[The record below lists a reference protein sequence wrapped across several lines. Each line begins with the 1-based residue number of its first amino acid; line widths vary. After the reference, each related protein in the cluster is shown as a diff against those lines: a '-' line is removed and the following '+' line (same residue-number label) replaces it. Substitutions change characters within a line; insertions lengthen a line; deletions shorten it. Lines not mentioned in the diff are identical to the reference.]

1 MKKSLIAMAALAAAG
16 VASAQSTSTLS
27 GTLDFG
33 LEKTASGTALQATNS
48 RNGTTQITWNGSEDL
63 GGGLKANFKVSTSFD
78 ATFNNGS
85 AAGTP
90 DPNNGNIVVRNNPTP
105 AVIGN
110 NDMFVGL
117 SGGFG
122 EVRLGRSFNPVFEAG
137 ITANGTKGV
146 TGYATRGNTLDNVG
160 VYVSNQVQYLS
171 PRLGG
176 VQMVVSW
183 APKEVTTAGTKNHM
197 GVRLNYS
204 AGPLVANLAVANN
217 TNGSG
222 AVVGT
227 KNWTHLSAAYDFG
240 MARLMF
246 SYQDDGNNTSATDSA
261 YVVSAT
267 VPVGAHQFW
276 AQYGVAEAATG
287 SDARILSAGFKYNM
301 SKRTQAYLAIGNRN
315 NAAAGFNAAQTK
327 GTGYLVGVQH
337 NF

>member
-33 LEKTASGTALQATNS
+33 LEKTASGAELQATNS
-48 RNGTTQITWNGSEDL
+48 RNGTTQITWTGTEDL
-63 GGGLKANFKVSTSFD
+63 GGGMRANFKVSTAFD
-78 ATFNNGS
+78 ATFA
-85 AAGTP
+85 AAGA
-90 DPNNGNIVVRNNPTP
+90 VAAPTNQ
-105 AVIGN
+105 IFGN

-146 TGYATRGNTLDNVG
+146 TGYASRGNTLDNVG

-176 VQMVVSW
+176 IQLVVSW
-183 APKEVTTAGTKNHM
+183 APKETATPAAGIVAKNHT

-222 AVVGT
+222 GVVGN
-227 KNWTHLSAAYDFG
+227 KNWTHLSAAYDFKV
-240 MARLMF
+240 ARLMF
-246 SYQDDGNNTSATDSA
+246 SYQDDGNNTSNQDTA

-267 VPVGAHQFW
+267 VPLGAHQFW

-287 SDARILSAGFKYNM
+287 SDARMLTAGFKYNM
-301 SKRTQAYLAIGNRN
+301 SKRTMAYVAIGNRN
-315 NAAAGFNAAQTK
+315 TAAAGFNAAQTK

>member
-33 LEKTASGTALQATNS
+33 LESTGARDAAGAKLPLQATNS
-48 RNGTTQITWNGSEDL
+48 RNGTTQITWNGTEDL

-78 ATFNNGS
+78 ATFV
-85 AAGTP
+85 AAGAAAA
-90 DPNNGNIVVRNNPTP
+90 PTNQ
-105 AVIGN
+105 IFGN

-176 VQMVVSW
+176 IQLVVSF
-183 APKEVTTAGTKNHM
+183 APKETTAATRTVGIADKNHM

-217 TNGSG
+217 TNGTG
-222 AVVGT
+222 GVTGT

-267 VPVGAHQFW
+267 VPVGGHQFW

-301 SKRTQAYLAIGNRN
+301 SKRTLAYVSIGNRN
-315 NAAAGFNAAQTK
+315 NATAGFNAAQTK
-327 GTGYLVGVQH
+327 GTGYGVGLQH

>member
-33 LEKTASGTALQATNS
+33 LEKTASGQALQATNS
-48 RNGTTQITWNGSEDL
+48 RNGTSQITWAGTEDL
-63 GGGLKANFKVSTSFD
+63 GGGLKANFKVSTTLD
-78 ATFNNGS
+78 ATFA
-85 AAGTP
+85 AAGAAAGATQF
-90 DPNNGNIVVRNNPTP
+90 
-105 AVIGN
+105 GN

-146 TGYATRGNTLDNVG
+146 TGYASRGNTLSNVG
-160 VYVSNQVQYLS
+160 VYVSNQIQYLS

-176 VQMVVSW
+176 IQLVVSL
-183 APKEVTTAGTKNHM
+183 APKETTATTLAAGTVDKNHT

-217 TNGSG
+217 TNGNG
-222 AVVGT
+222 GVVGN
-227 KNWTHLSAAYDFG
+227 KNWTHLSAAYDFKV
-240 MARLMF
+240 ARLMF
-246 SYQDDGNNTSATDSA
+246 SYQDDGNKTSNQDTA

-301 SKRTQAYLAIGNRN
+301 SKRTLAYLALGNRN
-315 NAAAGFNAAQTK
+315 AAAAGFNATAQTK
-327 GTGYLVGVQH
+327 ATGYLVGVQH